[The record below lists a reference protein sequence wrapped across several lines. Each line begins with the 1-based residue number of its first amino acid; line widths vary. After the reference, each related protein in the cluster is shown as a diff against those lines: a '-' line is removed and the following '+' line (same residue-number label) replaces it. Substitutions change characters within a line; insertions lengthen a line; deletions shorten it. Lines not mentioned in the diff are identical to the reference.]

1 MKNYRILLIGSE
13 GLIGSSFKKY
23 LLSKNH
29 NLFCVDIKKNK
40 KKELTDKNFFF
51 LKRDVNSPQVLKKI
65 ISAACQKLG
74 NISHLIDCSYPQ
86 MLTRK
91 TKNLDQYNYKVLK
104 KNIGENISKNIMI
117 CEILSKYFIK
127 NKISGNVILMNSI
140 QGTMAPKFEHYRGTN
155 MSSPVEYTALKFS
168 LSGIVKYFA
177 KVYGKYSIN
186 FNCIS
191 PGGIKNKQPKIFLKN
206 YNKSCLTK
214 GMLDAN
220 DLNTTL
226 EFLIDKKSKMVNG
239 QNIIVDDGWTL

>member
-1 MKNYRILLIGSE
+1 MKNYKILLIGSE

-40 KKELTDKNFFF
+40 KELTDKNFFF
-51 LKRDVNSPQVLKKI
+51 LKCNINSPQALKKI

-74 NISHLIDCSYPQ
+74 NISHVIDCSYPQ
-86 MLTRK
+86 MFMHK
-91 TKNLDQYNYKVLK
+91 TINSDTYNFKTLK
-104 KNIGENISKNIMI
+104 KNIGENISKNII
-117 CEILSKYFIK
+117 TCEILSKYFIK

-140 QGTMAPKFEHYRGTN
+140 QGIMAPKFEHYRGTN
-155 MSSPVEYTALKFS
+155 MSSPIEYTALKFS
-168 LSGIVKYFA
+168 LSGIIKYFA
-177 KVYGKYSIN
+177 KAYGKYSIN

-191 PGGIKNKQPKIFLKN
+191 PGGIKNKQPKMFLKK
-206 YNKSCLTK
+206 YKKSCLTK

-226 EFLIDKKSKMVNG
+226 EFLINAKSRMVNG